1 MNPEENENES
11 NLVEDLNRILENE
24 SQASTVT
31 SASKIHSD
39 IDTLTLQDILN
50 RADTTFIAPNT
61 SMVQSND
68 THTSESK
75 NQSRLPSISKNIISM
90 LIDMDNANYNDQ
102 EESPSIIDIP
112 NQRDPRLSQTII
124 SGTEPMRIE
133 EDSIDLLD
141 KLEEITPTTC
151 FSSYSDEHLA
161 FLCKHYK
168 ERVMKNG
175 TTEDMEILL
184 NINSVVVWIV

>member
-1 MNPEENENES
+1 M
-11 NLVEDLNRILENE
+11 VEDLNRILENE
-24 SQASTVT
+24 SQASTIT

-50 RADTTFIAPNT
+50 RADTTFIAPNS
-61 SMVQSND
+61 SMVQSNE
-68 THTSESK
+68 THTSDSK
-75 NQSRLPSISKNIISM
+75 TQSRLPSLSKNIISM

-102 EESPSIIDIP
+102 EESPSIIEIV
-112 NQRDPRLSQTII
+112 NQKDPRLSQTVI
-124 SGTEPMRIE
+124 SGAEPMHLE

-141 KLEEITPTTC
+141 KLDEITPTTC
-151 FSSYSDEHLA
+151 FSSYSDEQLA
-161 FLCKHYK
+161 SLCKFYK

-184 NINSVVVWIV
+184 NINAVHVSPT